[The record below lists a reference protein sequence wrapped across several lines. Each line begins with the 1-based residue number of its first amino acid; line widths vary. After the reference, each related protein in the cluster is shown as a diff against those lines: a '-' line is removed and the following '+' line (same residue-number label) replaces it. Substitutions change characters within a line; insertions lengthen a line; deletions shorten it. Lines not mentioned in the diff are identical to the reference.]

1 MIKKVSRKLTRTERH
16 LRVRKRLTGSTERPR
31 LVIFRSLQHVYAQ
44 IIDDAQGCTLAAA
57 SSLDPSLKG
66 QKMSLKEKATKVG
79 ELIGERGMA
88 KGISSVVFDR
98 GGYKYHGRVAALAE
112 AARGKGLEF

>member
-1 MIKKVSRKLTRTERH
+1 MIKKVSRNLTRTQRH
-16 LRVRKRLTGSTERPR
+16 ARVRKNLSGSAERPR
-31 LVIFRSLQHVYAQ
+31 MVVYRSLNHVYAQ
-44 IIDDAQGCTLAAA
+44 VIDDGVGSTLVSA

-79 ELIGERGMA
+79 ELIGIRSKE
-88 KGISSVVFDR
+88 KGITQVVFDR

-112 AARGKGLEF
+112 AARSQGLDF